1 MEQKR
6 HLEKLHGMIQ
16 FLVYAMVFLEIFL
29 FFYSHKALDNPAVG
43 NSLLPILD
51 KLMNLPIYQ
60 NLVYSKL
67 SILLAIC
74 LASIGTLSKKELNLN
89 PKTKIMIPLM
99 MGFGLFFG
107 SLFFYSMEDS
117 SLVLP
122 HTSWADLA
130 FCVCSL
136 VGAVLIHTSL
146 DNVSKLIRSG
156 LGKDEWNIEG
166 ESFMQEK
173 NKTETPYSVNI
184 PMRFYYKKRI
194 HKGWI
199 NIVNPFRGTLLIGTP
214 GSGKSYSVV
223 NPFIR
228 QMIAKGYTKC
238 LYDKEQLGESVSIDR
253 VKTSVSLNEKY
264 DPLIPAGKIA
274 GMQTGELVGLLAVDA
289 DKFYGTYKTAYIH
302 RRVNLDPR
310 ELKREERNYRPIPK
324 CYAIKGKKEHV
335 LTRNFMRIREEVEHI
350 IGYFTASA

>member
-1 MEQKR
+1 VLSGEGAVR
-6 HLEKLHGMIQ
+6 HFI
-16 FLVYAMVFLEIFL
+16 
-29 FFYSHKALDNPAVG
+29 
-43 NSLLPILD
+43 PILE
-51 KLMNLPIYQ
+51 KLMNLPVYQ
-60 NLVYSKL
+60 NLVFSKL
-67 SILLAIC
+67 AILLAIC
-74 LASIGTLSKKELNLN
+74 LAAIGTLSKKELNLN
-89 PKTKIMIPLM
+89 AKKQIVFPLIL
-99 MGFGLFFG
+99 GFILFFG
-107 SLFFYSMEDS
+107 SVFFYSLEADTIIF
-117 SLVLP
+117 P
-122 HTSWADLA
+122 YTSWSDLA
-130 FCVCSL
+130 FSMFSL
-136 VGAVLIHTSL
+136 FGAVLIHTAL

-156 LGKDEWNIEG
+156 LGKDEWNLEG

-173 NKTETPYSVNI
+173 KKTETPYSVNI